1 MEVAHFTLSV
11 MKFLLILIASL
22 VLASMPVRAVG
33 ETTITR
39 ESLDEMFENLKAKT
53 KWNLDGPLLWG
64 YFFTDHDP
72 KKFMRLKAHLEKLG
86 YRYVGILEPEEGEA
100 NRTYFLHVERVEHHT
115 PQSLHARNQQLSRLA
130 RQFGVEAYD
139 GMDVGEVA
147 K

>member
-1 MEVAHFTLSV
+1 
-11 MKFLLILIASL
+11 MKRLLILISAL
-22 VLASMPVRAVG
+22 VLTSMPVRAVA

-39 ESLDEMFENLKAKT
+39 ESLDEMFESLKAKT

-72 KKFMRLKAHLEKLG
+72 KKFTRLRARLEKLG
-86 YRYVGILEPEEGEA
+86 YRYVGILEPEEAET
-100 NRTYFLHVERVEHHT
+100 NKTYFLHVERVENHT
-115 PQSLHARNQQLSRLA
+115 PRSLHARNQQLSKLA
-130 RQFGVEAYD
+130 KQFGVEAYD